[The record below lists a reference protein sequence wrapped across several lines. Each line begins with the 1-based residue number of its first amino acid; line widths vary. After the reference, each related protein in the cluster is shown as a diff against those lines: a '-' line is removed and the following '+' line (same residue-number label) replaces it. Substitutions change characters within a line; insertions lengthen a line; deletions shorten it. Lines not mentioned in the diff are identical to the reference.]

1 MKKLLL
7 MVMLLIVSAA
17 GSMAEMAEIGKSFP
31 SYTLEDQFGQTN
43 TLSTDTRFV
52 IVASEKDVSGK
63 VNDWLKPK
71 APDYLAAHKTEY
83 VSDIE
88 PMPGIITTLFAMPK
102 MKKYPFKL
110 LLATE
115 KSFAATYPKEKGRIA
130 LFVLDANQ
138 VLTDVRFVES
148 PAEIEA
154 VITAGAG
161 K

>member
-1 MKKLLL
+1 MKKILLL
-7 MVMLLIVSAA
+7 IATVCASISH
-17 GSMAEMAEIGKSFP
+17 AELAEVGKPFP

-43 TLSTDTRFV
+43 TLSSETRFV

-63 VNDWLKPK
+63 VNDWLKTK
-71 APDYLAAHKTEY
+71 APDYLAGLKTEY

-88 PMPGIITTLFAMPK
+88 PMPGIITSLFALPK

-115 KSFAATYPKEKGRIA
+115 KSFAATYPAEKGRIA
-130 LFVLDANQ
+130 LFTLDANQ
-138 VLTDVRFVES
+138 VLTDVRYVETA
-148 PAEIEA
+148 AEIEVA
-154 VITAGAG
+154 LTAGST

>member
-7 MVMLLIVSAA
+7 MVMLLIVSA
-17 GSMAEMAEIGKSFP
+17 SVSKAEMAQIGKPFP

-43 TLSTDTRFV
+43 TLSTETRFV

-71 APDYLAAHKTEY
+71 APDFLAAHKTEY

-154 VITAGAG
+154 AITAGAG

>member
-7 MVMLLIVSAA
+7 MVMLLIVSASV
-17 GSMAEMAEIGKSFP
+17 SMAEMAEIGKPFP

>member
-1 MKKLLL
+1 MLLAGWLLL
-7 MVMLLIVSAA
+7 VSAA
-17 GSMAEMAEIGKSFP
+17 GSMAEMAQIGKPFP

-43 TLSTDTRFV
+43 TLSSDTRFV

-71 APDYLAAHKTEY
+71 APDFLAAHKAEY

-130 LFVLDANQ
+130 LFILGPDQ
-138 VLTDVRFVES
+138 MLTDIRFVES

-154 VITAGAG
+154 VLIAGAG